1 MGAVRW
7 SLTFTRASSSLLVFI
22 LRSHWLHVIVSFVL
36 MARCAFL
43 TFGFTTLGRQ
53 GLQRR

>member
-36 MARCAFL
+36 IARYAFL
-43 TFGFTTLGRQ
+43 TFGFRTLGRQ
-53 GLQRR
+53 GL